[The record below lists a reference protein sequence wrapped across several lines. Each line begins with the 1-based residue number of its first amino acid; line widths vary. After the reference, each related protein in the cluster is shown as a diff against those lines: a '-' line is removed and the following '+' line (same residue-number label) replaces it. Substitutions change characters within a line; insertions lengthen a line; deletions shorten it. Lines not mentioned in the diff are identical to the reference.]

1 MGEEL
6 YPPPVRPEPSEPLD
20 PIVPA
25 GVSAPVPEVCDAPRA
40 AAMPE
45 IPAGSEVRSGFLYG
59 LAAYLFWGLSIFYFK
74 SIGRV
79 APLEI
84 LAHRILWSVP
94 LLLAWLGF
102 RGRFGDLRAV
112 LRTPRTVAIL
122 LATTLLIGTNW
133 LVFIMSV
140 EGGRIV
146 QASLGYY
153 INPLLNVV
161 LGMVF
166 LGERLRPAQWV
177 SVALAVV
184 GVGYMALSLGSLPF
198 ISLIL
203 AVTFGL
209 YGLLRKTV
217 PADGPV
223 GLAVETCLLL
233 PVVLT
238 FLILRAGRGE
248 MAFLHVS
255 RQIDVLLLLAGLV
268 TTVPLLWFT
277 NAVRRL
283 RLATI
288 GFLQYLSPSLQ
299 LLIAVLVYGEP
310 FTRTHLVT
318 FSCIWAALG
327 LYSFDALRRR

>member
-1 MGEEL
+1 MG
-6 YPPPVRPEPSEPLD
+6 SGDSKPLD

-25 GVSAPVPEVCDAPRA
+25 GVPAPVPEVCDAPVA
-40 AAMPE
+40 PPVPE
-45 IPAGSEVRSGFLYG
+45 GSEARIGVLYG
-59 LAAYLFWGLSIFYFK
+59 AVAYTFWGLAVFYFK
-74 SIGRV
+74 AIASV
-79 APLEI
+79 SPLEI

-94 LLLAWLGF
+94 LLFGWLAV
-102 RGRFGDLRAV
+102 RGRLGDLRAA
-112 LRTPRTVAIL
+112 LRSRRTVAIL
-122 LATTLLIGTNW
+122 LVTTALIAGNW
-133 LVFIMSV
+133 LTFILAV
-140 EGGRIV
+140 ATGRVV

-153 INPLLNVV
+153 INPLLNV
-161 LGMVF
+161 LMGMIF
-166 LGERLRPAQWV
+166 LHERLRPVQWV
-177 SVALAVV
+177 SVLLAAT
-184 GVGYMALSLGSLPF
+184 GVTYLAASFGSVPF

-223 GLAVETCLLL
+223 GLTVETSLLL
-233 PVVLT
+233 PVMAVY
-238 FLILRAGRGE
+238 IAVQAAHGD

-255 RQIDVLLLLAGLV
+255 RKIDVLLLLAGLV
-268 TTVPLLWFT
+268 TTLPLLWFT

-288 GFLQYLSPSLQ
+288 GFLQYLSPSIQ
-299 LLIAVLVYGEP
+299 LLLAVVVYGEP

-318 FSCIWAALG
+318 FSFIWAALA

>member
-1 MGEEL
+1 M
-6 YPPPVRPEPSEPLD
+6 
-20 PIVPA
+20 
-25 GVSAPVPEVCDAPRA
+25 PEVCDAPLEPHVPEPTESETRA
-40 AAMPE
+40 
-45 IPAGSEVRSGFLYG
+45 GFFYG
-59 LAAYLFWGLSIFYFK
+59 VAAYLFWGLSIFYFK
-74 SIGRV
+74 SIRAV

-84 LAHRILWSVP
+84 LSHRILWSVP

-112 LRTPRTVAIL
+112 LRSPRTVAIL
-122 LATTLLIGTNW
+122 LVTTVLIGTNW
-133 LVFIMSV
+133 FVFIMAV
-140 EGGRIV
+140 ESGRVV
-146 QASLGYY
+146 QSSLGYY

-166 LGERLRPAQWV
+166 LGERLRPVQWV
-177 SVALAVV
+177 SVALAAV
-184 GVGYMALSLGSLPF
+184 GVAYMAISFGSLPF

-223 GLAVETCLLL
+223 GLAVETSLLL
-233 PVVLT
+233 PVVLV
-238 FLILRAGRGE
+238 FLIVRASRGE
-248 MAFLHVS
+248 MAFLHIS

-283 RLATI
+283 RLATV

-299 LLIAVLVYGEP
+299 LLLAVMVYGEP

-318 FSCIWAALG
+318 FSFIWAALG
-327 LYSFDALRRR
+327 LYSADALRRR

>member
-1 MGEEL
+1 M
-6 YPPPVRPEPSEPLD
+6 PPTRPEPLD

-25 GVSAPVPEVCDAPRA
+25 GVTAPVPEVCDAPLA
-40 AAMPE
+40 PE
-45 IPAGSEVRSGFLYG
+45 TIPAGSEARSGFFYG

-74 SIGRV
+74 SLGRV
-79 APLEI
+79 APPEI

-94 LLLAWLGF
+94 LLFGWLAV
-102 RGRFGDLRAV
+102 RGRLGDLRAV
-112 LRTPRTVAIL
+112 LRTPRTVGIL
-122 LATTLLIGTNW
+122 LVTTLLIGTNW
-133 LVFIMSV
+133 LVFITAV
-140 EGGRIV
+140 ESGRVV
-146 QASLGYY
+146 QSSLGYY

-166 LGERLRPAQWV
+166 LGERLRPVQWM
-177 SVALAVV
+177 SVALAAI
-184 GVGYMALSLGSLPF
+184 GVLYLALSLGSVPF

-223 GLAVETCLLL
+223 GLAVETGLLL
-233 PVVLT
+233 PVVLV
-238 FLILRAGRGE
+238 FLLVRAARGE

-255 RQIDVLLLLAGLV
+255 RQVDVLLLLAGLV

-283 RLATI
+283 RLATV

-299 LLIAVLVYGEP
+299 LLIAVAVYGEP

-327 LYSFDALRRR
+327 LYSADALRRR